1 MIGFLKFLF
10 VFIIVVIG
18 LAFHIKND
26 TLVTLNYYLGTVDVN
41 LSVVVIGS
49 ILIGVLLGVI
59 TSLGIIVPLKREKSR
74 LNKAIKTAE
83 QEVSNLRSIPLKDAD

>member
-26 TLVTLNYYLGTVDVN
+26 SLVTLNYYLGTIDVS
-41 LSVVVIGS
+41 LSVVVIAS
-49 ILIGVLLGVI
+49 VLIGVLLGVI
-59 TSLGIIVPLKREKSR
+59 TSLGIIVPLRREKSK
-74 LNKAIKTAE
+74 LKKAIKTAE